1 MLDICLLG
9 TGGMMPLPYRWL
21 TSMMM
26 RYNGS
31 SILVDCGEGTQI
43 AMKKKGWSP
52 NPIDV
57 ICFTH
62 FHADHISGLPG
73 MLLNMGNSD
82 RTEPLLLVGPKG
94 LSRVV
99 SSLRVIAPELPFELK
114 FLELEES
121 VETHEI
127 CGLRMT
133 AFKVNHS
140 MTCYGYTF
148 ELDRAG
154 RFDKDSAEKLGI
166 PVKLWS
172 ILQKG
177 ESVTDDRGNTFT
189 PEMVMGEAR
198 KGLKVTYCTDTRPA
212 EVIKEKAFGSDLL
225 ILEGMYGEEEDEPKA
240 KQKKHMMMQEAAQ
253 LAKEAEAQKLWLT
266 HYSPAMNY
274 PANYSDMVKSIF
286 PESHIC
292 KDGKSITLKFKD

>member
-1 MLDICLLG
+1 
-9 TGGMMPLPYRWL
+9 
-21 TSMMM
+21 MMM

-43 AMKKKGWSP
+43 AMRKKGWSP

-73 MLLNMGNSD
+73 MLLNMGNAD
-82 RTEPLLLVGPKG
+82 RTEPLLLIGPKG
-94 LSRVV
+94 LARVV
-99 SSLRVIAPELPFELK
+99 SSLRVIAPELPFELR
-114 FLELEES
+114 FLELNDS
-121 VETHEI
+121 IETHEI

-154 RFDKDSAEKLGI
+154 RFDKESAEKLGI
-166 PVKLWS
+166 PIKLWNR
-172 ILQKG
+172 LQKG
-177 ESVTDDRGNTFT
+177 ETVTENGKTYT
-189 PEMVMGEAR
+189 PDMVMGEAR
-198 KGLKVTYCTDTRPA
+198 KGLKVTYCTDTRPT
-212 EVIKEKAFGSDLL
+212 EVIAEQSKGSDLL

-240 KQKKHMMMQEAAQ
+240 RQKKHMMMQEAAQ
-253 LAKEAEAQKLWLT
+253 IAKQAGAGVLWLT

-286 PESHIC
+286 PEANIC
-292 KDGKSITLKFKD
+292 KDGKSITLKFTDQEE

>member
-82 RTEPLLLVGPKG
+82 RTEPLLLIGPKG

-114 FLELEES
+114 FLEINDS
-121 VETHEI
+121 IETHEI

-166 PVKLWS
+166 PIKLWS

-177 ESVTDDRGNTFT
+177 ETVKDGDKTYT

-198 KGLKVTYCTDTRPA
+198 EGLKVTYCTDSRPTD
-212 EVIKEKAFGSDLL
+212 VIREQAKGSDLL
-225 ILEGMYGEEEDEPKA
+225 ILEGMYGDEEDEPKA

-253 LAKEAEAQKLWLT
+253 IAKEAEVKQLWLT

-286 PESHIC
+286 ADSHIC
-292 KDGKSITLKFKD
+292 KDGKSVTLKYKD